1 MQLSDVGPSSTVLG
15 LDEQEL
21 AALREVGVGWGQ
33 ALGGRRAWLCALPVD
48 PGLHR
53 FPRTS
58 TAGRGGRFS
67 AVDFVSSVE
76 EGEVVAT
83 RHAGAVP
90 SGTGRVAATCRRV
103 LFG

>member
-1 MQLSDVGPSSTVLG
+1 M
-15 LDEQEL
+15 
-21 AALREVGVGWGQ
+21 LREVGVGWGQ
-33 ALGGRRAWLCALPVD
+33 ALGGRRAWRARYRSIR
-48 PGLHR
+48 GLHR

-67 AVDFVSSVE
+67 AVDFVSS
-76 EGEVVAT
+76 EVVAT